1 VIEQKSIAAL
11 TDIKK
16 GKIHRMYLLFGEKSS
31 YAYLKF
37 QIVEQ
42 IREKFVDSAT
52 IAFDFVE
59 LSGEDITV
67 HDVSDVLG
75 SIPFSKVG
83 KGRVV
88 FLKNI
93 DELSASEAKQIY
105 FLTVPSSSVLI
116 IMSKSSKRFEA
127 VKKFVI
133 EKDSVFIREYSVSS
147 DILKTWIKS
156 RCKENGKE
164 ISGDAVR
171 ELLAR
176 CGEDLFLLL
185 SEIKKLTLFI
195 GDNKK
200 IEKSDVEEV
209 VEYTSETKI
218 FNLIYA
224 IVERQKDVALKMFD
238 ELLTENNT
246 ADGMVVS
253 LLLKTFSQ
261 VIFIKEL
268 MATTTSRNAFSM
280 DSLSKQFG
288 IKRFAVPKML
298 SLAKK
303 YQMSQLLEVFHQI
316 EEIDVKSKT
325 GELDRLL
332 HIRLFIQNM

>member
-1 VIEQKSIAAL
+1 MIEQKSIAAL
-11 TDIKK
+11 TDIRKN
-16 GKIHRMYLLFGEKSS
+16 KIHRMYLLFGEKNS

-42 IREKFVDSAT
+42 IIEKFVDSAT

-59 LSGEDITV
+59 LSGKDITV
-67 HDVSDVLG
+67 HDVANVLD
-75 SIPFSKVG
+75 SIPFSKTD

-88 FLKNI
+88 VLKNI
-93 DELSASEAKQIY
+93 DELPISEVKQIY
-105 FLTVPSSSVLI
+105 LLTVPSSSVLI
-116 IMSKSSKRFEA
+116 IISKSSKKFEV

-147 DILKTWIKS
+147 DMLKTWIKS

-171 ELLAR
+171 ELLVR
-176 CGEDLFLLL
+176 CSEDLFLLL
-185 SEIKKLTLFI
+185 SEIKKLALFI

-238 ELLTENNT
+238 EILTEDDT
-246 ADGMVVS
+246 ADGMALS

-261 VIFIKEL
+261 IIFIKEL
-268 MATTTSRNAFSM
+268 MATTTSKSAFSV
-280 DSLSKQFG
+280 DNLSKQFG
-288 IKRFAVPKML
+288 IKRFNVPKML
-298 SLAKK
+298 SLAKRF
-303 YQMSQLLEVFHQI
+303 QLSQLLGVFHQL

-325 GELDRLL
+325 GELNRPL
-332 HIRLFIQNM
+332 HIKLFIQNM